1 MNAETPSVAPDAAS
15 SAPPG
20 AIPLVDV
27 AVVRRHLLMGFVWLL
42 TAMGAGLLFS
52 LQFLQ
57 RFPIVSEIFSPGR
70 IRLVHTNIVAYG
82 FLLNSF
88 MGVCYWIVPR
98 LTGMPVYSQKLG
110 RWLFWAVQSA
120 DLVLIV
126 MLMGG
131 QAQAVEWGETP
142 VLLDPVIALAAVAFF
157 FNIAYPMFK
166 VGRRPVYVT
175 LWYFVAACVWTPL
188 VYLMGNYLPQFF
200 VPGAAGGAIA
210 GLFIHDL
217 VGLFVT
223 PLGWGAMYFFVPL
236 LLDRPI
242 YSHALSLIGFWGL
255 AFFYPLQGV
264 HHFLWS
270 PIPMYA
276 QYGAV
281 VSTVAIEIV
290 VTTVIVN
297 FFMTLRGQM
306 DKLRTNIPLRWF
318 YTGMIFY
325 FVTCLQCSFQ
335 VLLTVQKVIHFTDW
349 VVGHAHLVMFGV
361 FGFWLLGATTY
372 LWPRVTGRAWYSERL
387 NNWHFWLTAGGTFV
401 MFSDLLVAGLVQ
413 GFEWRALSTW
423 EESIVASVPFWAIR
437 TFSGVA
443 IALGQALFAFNLWK
457 SRGAEATSPM
467 VPYLPTPLAS
477 STAAAPRPA

>member
-1 MNAETPSVAPDAAS
+1 MNAEPPAPLPAAAS
-15 SAPPG
+15 A
-20 AIPLVDV
+20 APLVDV
-27 AVVRRHLLMGFVWLL
+27 PVVRRHLVMGFVWLL
-42 TAMGAGLLFS
+42 TSMAAGILFS

-57 RFPIVSEIFSPGR
+57 RYPSLAQVLSPGR
-70 IRLVHTNIVAYG
+70 VRLVHTNIVAYG

-98 LTGMPVYSQKLG
+98 LSGRPVGSQKLA
-110 RWLFWAVQSA
+110 RLLFWAVQAA
-120 DLVLIV
+120 DVALIG
-126 MLMGG
+126 MLLGG
-131 QAQAVEWGETP
+131 MAQAVEWGETP
-142 VLLDPVIALAAVAFF
+142 VVLDPVIAIAAVTFF
-157 FNIAYPMFK
+157 VNISVPMFK
-166 VGRRPVYVT
+166 IGKRPVYVT
-175 LWYFVAACVWTPL
+175 LWYFCAACVWTPL
-188 VYLMGNYLPQFF
+188 VYVMGNYLPQFF

-223 PLGWGAMYFFVPL
+223 PLGWGAMYYFVPL

-242 YSHALSLIGFWGL
+242 WSHALSLIGFWGL

-281 VSTVAIEIV
+281 VSTIAIEIV

-297 FFMTLRGQM
+297 FFVTLRGQT
-306 DKLRTNIPLRWF
+306 DKLRTSVPLRWF

-325 FVTCLQCSFQ
+325 FLTCLQCSIQ
-335 VLLTVQKVIHFTDW
+335 VLLTVQKIIHFSDW

-361 FGFWLLGATTY
+361 FGSWLLGATTY
-372 LWPRVTGRAWYSERL
+372 LWPRVTGRPFWSERL
-387 NNWHFWLTAGGTFV
+387 NRWHFWLTSTGTFV
-401 MFSDLLVAGLVQ
+401 MFADLLVAGVVQ
-413 GFEWRALSTW
+413 GFQWRALSTW

-437 TFSGVA
+437 TFSGLT
-443 IALGQALFAFNLWK
+443 IALGQVLFAWNLWK
-457 SRGAEATSPM
+457 SRGEAAVAPA
-467 VPYLPTPLAS
+467 PLPAAPPL
-477 STAAAPRPA
+477 AAPRASPGAA